1 MPPRKKWSCNKVSW
15 FFAEK
20 FIKGVNCEPQS
31 IPTGE
36 YPHLE
41 VSVLKLSE
49 VQKDNESKRIDSEF
63 FKKEYFDAMETIQ
76 LNQVEYL
83 GDNMKFNSRYSQ
95 PIKKS
100 FKLKEVSS
108 KLLQEAKAKVE
119 SAIANGVTSK

>member
-1 MPPRKKWSCNKVSW
+1 MNPNQSLQ
-15 FFAEK
+15 EK
-20 FIKGVNCEPQS
+20 
-31 IPTGE
+31 

-49 VQKDNESKRIDSEF
+49 VQKNNESKRIDSEF
-63 FKKEYFDAMETIQ
+63 FKKEYFDTMETIQ

-83 GDNMKFNSRYSQ
+83 GDNMKFNSWYLQ

-100 FKLKEVSS
+100 FELKEMSS

>member
-1 MPPRKKWSCNKVSW
+1 MSPNQSLQ
-15 FFAEK
+15 EK
-20 FIKGVNCEPQS
+20 
-31 IPTGE
+31 

-49 VQKDNESKRIDSEF
+49 VQKNNESKRIDSEF
-63 FKKEYFDAMETIQ
+63 FKKEYFDTMETIQ

-83 GDNMKFNSRYSQ
+83 GDNMKFNSWYLQ

-100 FKLKEVSS
+100 FELKEMSS

>member
-1 MPPRKKWSCNKVSW
+1 MSPNQSLQ
-15 FFAEK
+15 EK
-20 FIKGVNCEPQS
+20 
-31 IPTGE
+31 

-49 VQKDNESKRIDSEF
+49 VQKNNESKRIDSEF
-63 FKKEYFDAMETIQ
+63 FKKEYFDTMETIQ

-83 GDNMKFNSRYSQ
+83 GDNMKFNSWYLQ
-95 PIKKS
+95 PIKKN
-100 FKLKEVSS
+100 FELKEMSS